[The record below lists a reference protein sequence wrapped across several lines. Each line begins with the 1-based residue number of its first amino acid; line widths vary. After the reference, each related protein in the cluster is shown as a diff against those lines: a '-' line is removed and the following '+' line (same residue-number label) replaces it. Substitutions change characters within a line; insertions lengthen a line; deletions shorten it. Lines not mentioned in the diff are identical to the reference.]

1 MCLCKVVHIESKL
14 AIKFTVVSRISI
26 KININDDELQ
36 FVKNN
41 DSDYEDNH
49 YSNVNND
56 DNTND
61 CSNAY

>member
-1 MCLCKVVHIESKL
+1 M
-14 AIKFTVVSRISI
+14 KFTVVCRISI
-26 KININDDELQ
+26 KINIKDDELQ